1 MPLQTKV
8 EFRFNGAKVKGLAP
22 TFNPSSQ
29 RPGGVAQ
36 GGDGPIDQ
44 YTGEGETHSISGV
57 KFWVDKAGL
66 SFSPWQHTRAGQE
79 FDVDFTQGDPAFGGK
94 TITYQNCLCTG
105 EGMEIDNEQGRVQ
118 VSIPEIR
125 ATRRIG

>member
-8 EFRFNGAKVKGLAP
+8 EFRLDGKKVKGISPSFTP
-22 TFNPSSQ
+22 TSQ

-44 YTGEGETHSISGV
+44 YSGEGETHSISGV
-57 KFWVDKAGL
+57 KIWVDKAGL
-66 SFSPWQHTRAGQE
+66 AFKPWLHTRAGTE
-79 FDVDFTQGDPAFGGK
+79 FDVDFTQGDPAFGGS
-94 TITYQNCLCTG
+94 TVTYQRCLCTG
-105 EGMEIDNEQGRVQ
+105 EAMEIDNEQGRVLI
-118 VSIPEIR
+118 SIPEIR